1 MYCNTQALSD
11 LRAAGAAAIRPLAEP
26 SLGGALYGCP
36 DDCIGNYMYGV
47 ISSAPIAAGVTANVV
62 AVPQK
67 RNQPR
72 RLFLSETTADTF
84 LINSISVGVENLLA
98 TSGPIAAAIFIPNS
112 TVGDFRRVVCE
123 VSQDVTVQVAN
134 ISGAQATFAATFS
147 AYMLA

>member
-1 MYCNTQALSD
+1 MYSCSPTALQD
-11 LRAAGAAAIRPLAEP
+11 LRNAGARQIVQQKDF
-26 SLGGALYGCP
+26 SLGDAIYGCP
-36 DDCIGNYMYGV
+36 DDCIGNYMYGL
-47 ISSAPIAAGVTANVV
+47 IETGIAAGASGTPTAN
-62 AVPQK
+62 PQK

-84 LINSISVGVENLLA
+84 IINGISVGVENLLA

-112 TVGDFRRVVCE
+112 LVGDFRRVVCE